1 MVVVLVI
8 FGLLFL
14 VGALFVGLRGDEYG
28 NMTPLGMGGA
38 VVLFLLSLASC
49 GTAISAVEVIPAENV
64 AVVHHTTESDGRN
77 LEKVGSGIKVFAP
90 FTDRVTQYTL
100 AQQDVTLAGAAD
112 GGEDRIVAISND
124 GQQIFID
131 VTVIYSIRPDKVL
144 DLHLQWQDRYAAG
157 YIVPNARSVVRDIVS
172 NYSAQQIYEGGRDEL
187 EADAQTLLITKI
199 EESGLFIVSDVLF
212 RDITFSPEYMAAV
225 EQKQIAEQEAQQQEN
240 KVRQSQ
246 AEAEQARVSAQGKA
260 DAAVIAAKG
269 EAEATILAAQAKA
282 EALKL
287 VAELLAE
294 NPDLL
299 EYEYIQKLADDVTI
313 IVLPSDSP
321 YIFDPTGLMP
331 TDTGAAPR

>member
-1 MVVVLVI
+1 MVVVLVVV
-8 FGLLFL
+8 GLLL
-14 VGALFVGLRGDEYG
+14 LAAAIWAVLNASSQESVGSLGL
-28 NMTPLGMGGA
+28 A
-38 VVLFLLSLASC
+38 VVLALMSLASC
-49 GTAISAVEVIPAENV
+49 GTAFSAIEVIPAQNV
-64 AVVHHTTESDGRN
+64 AVVHHTTKSEGNN
-77 LEKVGSGIKVFAP
+77 LEKVGSGVKVFAP

-144 DLHLQWQDRYAAG
+144 DLHLQWQDRYAVG

-187 EADAQTLLITKI
+187 EADAQSLLITKI
-199 EESGLFIVSDVLF
+199 EETGLFIVSDVLF

-246 AEAEQARVSAQGKA
+246 AEAEQARVNAQGKA

-269 EAEATILAAQAKA
+269 EAEATILQAQAKA
-282 EALKL
+282 EALRL

-331 TDTGAAPR
+331 PTESGAQPH